1 MSSGGGG
8 SSAPTQQTVYQTS
21 LPEYA
26 KPYLE
31 KLLGS
36 AEELTTA
43 DVYRPYTGQQIAGLN
58 PLQQQAMMNL
68 QQFQPAAQIG
78 QGTQLAQMAGL
89 GSIGAGQQYA
99 QTATDPRA
107 LQAYMSPY
115 MQNVVDMQKAGAI
128 QDYAKSIPGMKAQA
142 STVGGLGGSRSS
154 ILEAEAR
161 KGLMGQLGSIQTQ
174 GLQNAFQ
181 NAQQAQQFG
190 AGLGMQGYGQALGAA
205 GTLGQ
210 LGQTAYGQ
218 ATGITEAQMR
228 AGESARQLEQQGL
241 DKQYQDYIAAMRQ
254 PYQQLSYM
262 SDILRGA
269 PLGSTTQTMYSQA
282 PASQLG
288 QYGGLIGGL
297 GSLFM
302 AGR

>member
-1 MSSGGGG
+1 MSSGGG
-8 SSAPTQQTVYQTS
+8 SSAPTQQTVYQTN

-26 KPYLE
+26 HTYLT
-31 KLLGS
+31 KLLGK
-36 AEELTTA
+36 AESTTES
-43 DVYRPYTGQQIAGLN
+43 DFYRPYTGQQIAGLN
-58 PLQQQAMMNL
+58 PLQQQAMLNL

-78 QGTQLAQMAGL
+78 QGSQLAQTAGL
-89 GSIGAGQQYA
+89 GSLGASQQYA
-99 QTATDPRA
+99 QMATDPRA
-107 LQAYMSPY
+107 IQAYMSPY
-115 MQNVVDMQKAGAI
+115 MQNVVNTQKAAAI
-128 QDYAKSIPGMKAQA
+128 QDYAKSIPGMRAQA
-142 STVGGLGGSRSS
+142 ASVGGTGGTRSA

-161 KGLMGQLGSIQTQ
+161 KGLMGQLGGIQTQ

-190 AGLGMQGYGQALGAA
+190 ANLGIQGYGQALGAA

-228 AGESARQLEQQGL
+228 TGESARQLEQQAL
-241 DKQYQDYIAAMRQ
+241 DKLYQDYIAAQRQ
-254 PYQQLSYM
+254 PYQQLAFM

-288 QYGGLIGGL
+288 QYAGLAGGL

-302 AGR
+302 AGK